1 MPEIDAGKSC
11 ASTSTATSTAA
22 TTTAASTAAAAAGG
36 DDDDN
41 DDDIPDMDAYDGE
54 NLEDDDPAAL
64 KSRVDDDNVIRTRT
78 YDLTI
83 CYDKYYQ
90 TPRVWL
96 FGYDEVRTRPTRPA
110 ELLDGL
116 HCIHAHSL
124 SASTL
129 PSLALHKQNGNPLQ
143 PEQVFDDISSE
154 HARKTVTLDFH
165 PHLDNV
171 RFAYIHPC
179 RHAEVM
185 KKIMDRMRESGK
197 ELRVDQYLL
206 LFLKF
211 ISAVIPTIEYDY
223 TMDIQGA

>member
-1 MPEIDAGKSC
+1 VPEIDAGKSC

-96 FGYDEVRTRPTRPA
+96 FGYDEVRTRPTRPTRPA
-110 ELLDGL
+110 KLLDGL
-116 HCIHAHSL
+116 HSSLTHSLTHSLHRHCHHSL
-124 SASTL
+124 STNRTAIRCNRSRSLTTLAASML
-129 PSLALHKQNGNPLQ
+129 ARPSRSTSIRTSTT
-143 PEQVFDDISSE
+143 FDS
-154 HARKTVTLDFH
+154 RT
-165 PHLDNV
+165 
-171 RFAYIHPC
+171 
-179 RHAEVM
+179 
-185 KKIMDRMRESGK
+185 
-197 ELRVDQYLL
+197 
-206 LFLKF
+206 F
-211 ISAVIPTIEYDY
+211 IRAATPRS
-223 TMDIQGA
+223 